1 MASLKLAFLC
11 HLCLLLVG
19 IVCAVY
25 KGADI
30 SFVTQQEKDGQPF
43 LDSNGKKT
51 DLFALMKSYGMN
63 AVRLRVWVNPAGG
76 WCNKVDTLNKAK
88 RAKAQGMALMI
99 DFHYADSWADPGQ
112 QPIPSAWK
120 GHSLEQLV
128 TDVYKHT
135 YEVLNYLKSNGISV
149 LWVQIGNEINNGMLW
164 PIAKTPNYAAI
175 SKLINSGYKA
185 SKAVYPN
192 ALRLRTA
199 QFNSYFEALKKAGTN
214 YDAVGISHYPNKSNW
229 QQLNAQSEITMKQMI
244 SKFGK
249 KVVVAEIGMKWSDAD
264 ASEAMLADMFTR
276 VKAMGNNGIG
286 VFYWEPN
293 LTPDH
298 YEMGAMDSSGKFTK
312 SITSYNRY

>member
-1 MASLKLAFLC
+1 MASLKLALLC

-63 AVRLRVWVNPAGG
+63 AVRLRVWV
-76 WCNKVDTLNKAK
+76 DTLNKAK

-135 YEVLNYLKSNGISV
+135 YEVLSYLKSNGISV
-149 LWVQIGNEINNGMLW
+149 LWVQVGNEINNGMLW

-185 SKAVYPN
+185 SKAVYAN
-192 ALRLRTA
+192 AL
-199 QFNSYFEALKKAGTN
+199 KAGTN

-276 VKAMGNNGIG
+276 VNAMGNNGIG

-298 YEMGAMDSSGKFTK
+298 YEMGAMDILGKFTK
-312 SITSYNRY
+312 AITSYKRY

>member
-1 MASLKLAFLC
+1 MASLKLALLC
-11 HLCLLLVG
+11 HLCLLIVG

-51 DLFALMKSYGMN
+51 DLFALMKSYGMD

-112 QPIPSAWK
+112 QPIP
-120 GHSLEQLV
+120 
-128 TDVYKHT
+128 
-135 YEVLNYLKSNGISV
+135 YLKSNGISV
-149 LWVQIGNEINNGMLW
+149 LWVQVGNEINNGMLW

-192 ALRLRTA
+192 ALRLLTA

-249 KVVVAEIGMKWSDAD
+249 EVVVAEIGMKWSDAD

-276 VKAMGNNGIG
+276 VKEMGNNGIG

-298 YEMGAMDSSGKFTK
+298 YEMGAMDSLGKFTK
-312 SITSYNRY
+312 AITSYKRY